1 MNNKTRLNRIEEELQ
16 GLPLP
21 DRIEIYGNL
30 IAREGLS
37 HMGLPP
43 GIPPQEIFAEVLK
56 YKKTYGETLEASL
69 ALQGLIMLD
78 WLRQT

>member
-1 MNNKTRLNRIEEELQ
+1 
-16 GLPLP
+16 
-21 DRIEIYGNL
+21 
-30 IAREGLS
+30 
-37 HMGLPP
+37 MGLPP